1 MQFISKCSFKIIQN
15 EFVHFTFVFILVPI
29 FLRKRKKKLETMKL
43 SVIIEKKIT
52 LEINFIK

>member
-1 MQFISKCSFKIIQN
+1 MQVIIKCSSKIIQN
-15 EFVHFTFVFILVPI
+15 LFVCFNFIFIFVPI
-29 FLRKRKKKLETMKL
+29 FLEKEKKKLETLKL